1 MINTNISCL
10 NFYNGLYL
18 NSSRLMVVCYLS
30 YIFGKGCCDFM
41 KRSKIILSIVVFVLI
56 FIAVFL
62 VFILSKEKEVEKE
75 FLDVNY
81 GKDKTIEIDEV
92 KKGKVYDDTIVVT
105 NKSDKTIYY
114 SVKWNNVN
122 NDYVMQNKLLYEI
135 DTDDEGASY
144 IGKSQLPIA
153 NSPLFDKVKLEKGE
167 FHKYYLTITYDGNTL
182 KEKGKKFQ
190 ANLEI
195 SEIK

>member
-1 MINTNISCL
+1 MKKHKIIILLIALVLIIGVIFLIL
-10 NFYNGLYL
+10 NF
-18 NSSRLMVVCYLS
+18 
-30 YIFGKGCCDFM
+30 
-41 KRSKIILSIVVFVLI
+41 
-56 FIAVFL
+56 
-62 VFILSKEKEVEKE
+62 SKEKELKKE
-75 FLDVNY
+75 FLDVDF
-81 GKDKTIEIDEV
+81 GKGKTIELVEL
-92 KKGKVYDDTIVVT
+92 KKGEVYNDTIVVT

-153 NSPLFDKVKLEKGE
+153 NSPLFDKIKLEKGE
-167 FHKYYLTITYDGNTL
+167 SHKYYLTITYDGDAL

-190 ANLEI
+190 ANLEF

>member
-1 MINTNISCL
+1 MKKHKIIILLIALVLIIGVIFLIL
-10 NFYNGLYL
+10 NF
-18 NSSRLMVVCYLS
+18 
-30 YIFGKGCCDFM
+30 
-41 KRSKIILSIVVFVLI
+41 
-56 FIAVFL
+56 
-62 VFILSKEKEVEKE
+62 SKEKELKKE
-75 FLDVNY
+75 FLDVDF
-81 GKDKTIEIDEV
+81 GKGKTIELVEL
-92 KKGKVYDDTIVVT
+92 KKGEVYNDTIVVT

-153 NSPLFDKVKLEKGE
+153 NSPLFDKIKLEKGE
-167 FHKYYLTITYDGNTL
+167 SHKYYLTITYDGDAL
-182 KEKGKKFQ
+182 KEKAKKFQ
-190 ANLEI
+190 ANLEF